1 MSSIL
6 NSGYDHFFQ
15 VSYSLLLK
23 QLRTACDKESL
34 ILTVTVP
41 SNPAVIGKNY
51 PVGKIAESAH
61 YVILSTNEF
70 RKLKK
75 TSLIAPLYS
84 INAGSSNSVVSSY
97 DILINS

>member
-1 MSSIL
+1 M
-6 NSGYDHFFQ
+6 
-15 VSYSLLLK
+15 SYSLLVRE
-23 QLRTACDKESL
+23 LRSACDKENL

-51 PVGKIAESAH
+51 PVEEIASSAH

-84 INAGSSNSVVSSY
+84 INAGSSNSVVS
-97 DILINS
+97 